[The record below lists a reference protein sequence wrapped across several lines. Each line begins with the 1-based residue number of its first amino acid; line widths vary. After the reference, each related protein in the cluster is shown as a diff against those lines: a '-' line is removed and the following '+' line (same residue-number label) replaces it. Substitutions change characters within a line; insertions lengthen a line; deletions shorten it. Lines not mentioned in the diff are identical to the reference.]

1 MFIFEETNLTNMK
14 KIVLLLIAGVVSLG
28 ATAQIQAPQPSPF
41 TKVEQKVGLTDVTLE
56 YSRPGMRDREI
67 FGNLV
72 PYGEIWR
79 TGANA
84 NTRITFGDDVEIGS
98 QKLPKGTYGLYTR
111 PNKDSWEVMFY
122 KDADIW
128 GVPQKWEE
136 DKVALTATAE
146 VTELPFPMETFT
158 IFFDDLKHDSAV
170 VNFVWENTVASLPI
184 KFPTDSKTMASIE
197 KVMNG
202 PTANDYFAAG
212 SYYHDTQKDNKKA
225 LEWVNKAI
233 EMQGNNTA
241 FWMLRKKALIQADL
255 GMKKEAIAT
264 ARQSMELAKKANNAD
279 YVKMNQDSLKEW
291 GAN

>member
-1 MFIFEETNLTNMK
+1 MIIFEETNLTNMK
-14 KIVLLLIAGVVSLG
+14 KIVLLFIAGLVSIG
-28 ATAQIQAPQPSPF
+28 ANAQIQAPQPSPF

-72 PYGEIWR
+72 PFGEIWR

-84 NTRITFGDDVEIGS
+84 NTKITFSDDVEIGS
-98 QKLPKGTYGLYTR
+98 QKLAKGTYGLYTK

-122 KDADIW
+122 TESDNW
-128 GVPQKWEE
+128 GVPQSWEE
-136 DKVALTATAE
+136 NKVALKATAE

-170 VNFVWENTVASLPI
+170 LNIVWENTVASLPI
-184 KFPTDSKTMASIE
+184 QFPTDTKTMASIE

-212 SYYHDTQKDNKKA
+212 SYYHDAQKDNKKA

-233 EMQGNNTA
+233 EMQGENSA
-241 FWMLRKKALIQADL
+241 FWMLRKKSLIQADL

-279 YVKMNQDSLKEW
+279 YVKMNEDSIKEW
-291 GAN
+291 ETN